1 MLAVQAQSKFSQ
13 PATPLQLNAEPAL
26 IKAAQHQDMR
36 AFNQL
41 VRTYQGELYRTAFRI
56 LGESDAASDATQEAF
71 IAAYKHIQSFRDGS
85 FRAWLM
91 RIVTNACYDQ
101 LREKQRRPTVS
112 LDAMLTETNNAR
124 VDTEPVAPILPQDAA
139 ERHELNEAI
148 QRGLEVLPV
157 DQRVTL
163 ILADIDEFAYEEIA
177 RIMNTNPGTVKSR
190 LSRARS
196 SLREILM
203 HQGFVPQTCTAKPN
217 TQPKV
222 GVFNLGTA
230 RQGRC

>member
-1 MLAVQAQSKFSQ
+1 MLAVQAQCEFSQ
-13 PATPLQLNAEPAL
+13 VKTAPQLNTELAL
-26 IKAAQHQDMR
+26 IKAAQHRDMR

-41 VRTYQGELYRTAFRI
+41 VRTDQGELYRTAFRI

-91 RIVTNACYDQ
+91 RIVTNACYNQ
-101 LREKQRRPTVS
+101 LREKRRRPTVS
-112 LDAMLTETNNAR
+112 LDAMLVETNNAR
-124 VDTEPVAPILPQDAA
+124 IDTEPVAPTLPQDAA
-139 ERHELNEAI
+139 ERHEMNEAI

-177 RIMNTNPGTVKSR
+177 RIMHTNPGTVKSR
-190 LSRARS
+190 LSRARRQ
-196 SLREILM
+196 LREVLI
-203 HQGFVPQTCTAKPN
+203 HEGFVPQTCVATHPN
-217 TQPKV
+217 AQPE
-222 GVFNLGTA
+222 T
-230 RQGRC
+230 